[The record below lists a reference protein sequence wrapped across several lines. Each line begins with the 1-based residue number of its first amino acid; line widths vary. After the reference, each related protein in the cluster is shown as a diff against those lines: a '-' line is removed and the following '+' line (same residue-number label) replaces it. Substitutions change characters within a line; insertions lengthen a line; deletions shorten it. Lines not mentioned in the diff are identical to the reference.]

1 VESHVTDEGA
11 PTDEQSGQ
19 GRLVRSAFAMLR
31 VLGRMHGPVGV
42 SRLAAA
48 VGIPKAT
55 AHRLLEQMAGENIVE
70 RRDRKWVLAAGFH
83 DLDRRHS
90 DLGDIARQRL
100 YAMTHAT
107 GATLCLYLQS
117 AEKLRPLTATHG
129 RLMGQVMSAFEQSVA
144 PEHPASAM
152 WQAIETGR
160 LSAEHRVVHPEC
172 CCIATPFPLP
182 SGGIAVLGLALPDHR
197 GVESLKRPLDKVAS
211 LILDDVHRWESQ
223 LA

>member
-1 VESHVTDEGA
+1 
-11 PTDEQSGQ
+11 
-19 GRLVRSAFAMLR
+19 MLR
-31 VLGRMHGPVGV
+31 VLGRMQGPVGV

-70 RRDRKWVLAAGFH
+70 RRDRKWVLASGFH
-83 DLDRRHS
+83 NLDRRDR
-90 DLGDIARQRL
+90 DLGGVARQRL

-117 AEKLRPLTATHG
+117 GQKLRALTSTHG
-129 RLMGQVMSAFEQSVA
+129 RRMGQVMTAFEQSIA

-172 CCIATPFPLP
+172 CCIATAFSLP
-182 SGGIAVLGLALPDHR
+182 SGDIAVVGLALPDHR
-197 GVESLKRPLDKVAS
+197 AVESLKRPLDKVAS
-211 LILDDVHRWESQ
+211 LILDDVNRWESQ
-223 LA
+223 LS

>member
-1 VESHVTDEGA
+1 
-11 PTDEQSGQ
+11 
-19 GRLVRSAFAMLR
+19 MLR

-70 RRDRKWVLAAGFH
+70 RRDRKWVLASGFH

-90 DLGDIARQRL
+90 DLGGIARQRL

-117 AEKLRPLTATHG
+117 AEKLRPLTTTHG
-129 RLMGQVMSAFEQSVA
+129 RLMGQVMSAFEQAVA

-182 SGGIAVLGLALPDHR
+182 SGDVAVLGLASPDHR

-211 LILDDVHRWESQ
+211 LILDDVHRWEGQ
-223 LA
+223 LAVTSVQQWGAQHL